1 MRHRSLW
8 VLPAYIALTLAAL
21 WPVVGRFG
29 SAIPA
34 SVGPFDPPFQAFLI
48 GWDWHALTTAPLR
61 IFDAPI
67 FHPEPRTLTYMDH
80 MIGETLLASPILAA
94 GGSLAAGYNFVLF
107 VSYVLSAWGV
117 YRLARLFGASRFG
130 AFLAGML
137 FIFRP
142 YRWANLDLLNQLQ
155 TQFLPWGLY
164 CAIRYVRRKK
174 LWDAA
179 AVLAILTVQVYFG
192 WYYAYILLIGLFVV
206 GVHAVLEKTG
216 GIPRRHW
223 KPLAMSSALALI
235 AILPVTWPYVA
246 EHLSMP
252 GFRRSLGQT
261 ALYSADLFDYVR
273 SNARMFETRLLALP
287 SGPQSYW
294 PGVIAVM
301 LGIVGAAVARRTRV
315 PLAKLPL
322 FLAATGFVL
331 SFGPVP
337 HVGGRVFW
345 IPLPY
350 ALLYFVVPGFS
361 SMRAPGRFAVLVALA
376 VVVLAGVGCTRLEA
390 RLGRTAPRVVA
401 AFVLALA
408 AFALAWYRPIP
419 LLELPTRETMPA
431 IYRAVAAQPSDQPL
445 LEIPVPAT
453 DADEAQTHALRQLLI
468 LYHGHPRLDG
478 TSGFVSPRYK
488 EFRRRIQAFPADSA
502 LNAATAMGATLVLV
516 HYGDLASI
524 HVGVLEGRVRAAERL
539 RAITRE
545 GTDALYRLNP

>member
-1 MRHRSLW
+1 VRRPSLC
-8 VLPAYIALTLAAL
+8 VLPAYVAFTFAAL
-21 WPVVGRFG
+21 WPVVERFG

-34 SVGPFDPPFQAFLI
+34 SVGPFDPPFQAFLL

-61 IFDAPI
+61 IFEAPI

-94 GGSLAAGYNFVLF
+94 GSLAAGYNFVLF
-107 VSYVLSAWGV
+107 VSYVLSAWGI
-117 YRLARLFGASRFG
+117 YRLTRLFGVPRFG

-137 FIFRP
+137 FIVRP

-164 CAIRYVRRKK
+164 FAARYVRRKRFR
-174 LWDAA
+174 DAA
-179 AVLAILTVQVYFG
+179 ATLALLTAQVYFG
-192 WYYAYILLIGLFVV
+192 WYYAYILLIGLLVV
-206 GVHAVLEKTG
+206 GVHAIVEKTG
-216 GIPRRHW
+216 GIPRRQW
-223 KPLAMSSALALI
+223 KALAVSSALALI

-246 EHLSMP
+246 EHRSMP
-252 GFRRSLGQT
+252 GFHRSLGQT

-273 SNARMFETRLLALP
+273 SNAQMLETRLLALP
-287 SGPQSYW
+287 SGHQAYW

-301 LGIVGAAVARRTRV
+301 LGIVGAAVAWRIRA

-322 FLAATGFVL
+322 SLAATGFVL
-331 SFGPVP
+331 SFGPIP
-337 HVGGRVFW
+337 HIGGRAFW

-350 ALLYFVVPGFS
+350 ALLYFIVPGFS
-361 SMRAPGRFAVLVALA
+361 SMRAPARFAVLVALA
-376 VVVLAGVGCTRLEA
+376 VVVLAGVGYTKLEA
-390 RLGRTAPRVVA
+390 RLRRGAQRMGVA
-401 AFVLALA
+401 AGLSIA

-431 IYRAVAAQPSDQPL
+431 IYRAVAALPSDQPL

-453 DADEAQTHALRQLLI
+453 DADEGQTHALRQFFI

-502 LNAATAMGATLVLV
+502 VDAARMMGARLVLV
-516 HYGDLASI
+516 HYGDYPAQIRKGLEVGVGASI
-524 HVGVLEGRVRAAERL
+524 HLREISAA
-539 RAITRE
+539 
-545 GTDALYRLNP
+545 GGDVLYRLQP